1 MKRHFTLMATC
12 LAIALFVL
20 LSFDKAGAVRLKD
33 LTSVKGAR
41 INQLIGYG
49 LVVGLDG
56 TGDGSKSP
64 FTGQALVNMLENL
77 NIYVNKD
84 DIKVKNVAGVM
95 ITASL
100 PPFVKIGQNID
111 VTLSALGDAESLQGG
126 TLIATQLKALD
137 GEVYAVA
144 QGPISIGGFEFR
156 ARGQQDSVQ
165 QNHLNVARIPNGATV
180 EREVPVSFLGKN
192 EFILHLNEPDFTTV
206 TRTVKAIDRF
216 LDGSYATAQDG
227 STISVRVP
235 EGYRNNE
242 IALLADLESLEVIP
256 DYTARVIVDERTG
269 TVVMGENVTISALAV
284 AHGNLNV
291 QVSAESVPFSRSAEV
306 SVAVQEQKSKLVD
319 FEPGVT
325 LGDLVQALNSV
336 GVTPR
341 DLIAILQAIKAAGAL
356 QAELEII

>member
-1 MKRHFTLMATC
+1 MKQHFTLWTTC
-12 LAIALFVL
+12 LTIALFVL
-20 LSFDKAGAVRLKD
+20 LSCDKAEAVRLKD

-41 INQLIGYG
+41 TNQLIGYG

-111 VTLSALGDAESLQGG
+111 VTLSALGDASSLQGG
-126 TLIATQLKALD
+126 TLVATQLKALN

-156 ARGQQDSVQ
+156 GGRQETLQK
-165 QNHLNVARIPNGATV
+165 NHVNVARIPNGATV

-192 EFILHLNEPDFTTV
+192 EFILHLDKPDFTTV
-206 TRTVKAIDRF
+206 TRTVKAIDSF

-227 STISVRVP
+227 STVSIRVP
-235 EGYRNNE
+235 EKYKNNE
-242 IALLADLESLEVIP
+242 IAMLAALESLEVMP

-269 TVVMGENVTISALAV
+269 TVVMGENVSISALAV

-291 QVSAESVPFSRSAEV
+291 QVSAESAPFSPSDEVTISAE
-306 SVAVQEQKSKLVD
+306 EQKSKMVGL
-319 FEPGVT
+319 EAGVT

-341 DLIAILQAIKAAGAL
+341 DLIAILQSIKAAGAL